1 MFEGTECF
9 IRKGIG
15 EQPVRTDV
23 VVEPGTDPD
32 TTIVT
37 TPGVIEATPRLIE
50 ATPEEIE
57 QDALILDLVG
67 RVFKELKRQ
76 NPSPEAVRRVLRNR
90 LPEIISIIGG
100 ILVEEEPQVP
110 NSTTVQVDIEEPF
123 VSQK

>member
-1 MFEGTECF
+1 MSEGTECF

-23 VVEPGTDPD
+23 VVEPGTGPD

-37 TPGVIEATPRLIE
+37 TPGVIEATP
-50 ATPEEIE
+50 EEIE
-57 QDALILDLVG
+57 RDALILDLIG
-67 RVFKELKRQ
+67 RVFRELKKQ

-90 LPEIISIIGG
+90 QPEIISIIGG
-100 ILVEEEPQVP
+100 ILIEEEPQVP
-110 NSTTVQVDIEEPF
+110 NSTTVQVNIEEPF